1 MVILLI
7 EVTNG
12 MDDSVPIETIQAFAR
27 SICSEAGKYGFEQ
40 VDILRLINAMM
51 DISSDAAI
59 QKHCEE
65 SRPSGAM
72 GELQIEDFPLKS
84 NRLQIRQADVNLD
97 LELLKGWM
105 TDRYGRYFLL
115 SCATAQSME
124 LGAMLENPNNAVGI
138 VLNANGEPIGSVAF
152 LDIDRRQKRAEL
164 RKLIGVPDARGQG
177 YAEEATRLW
186 IEYGGRVLG
195 LEKIYVSS
203 LQTHLN
209 NIQLNESIG
218 FKVEGLLQREV
229 LISGERHDVLRMGLC
244 FNDLD

>member
-1 MVILLI
+1 M
-7 EVTNG
+7 E
-12 MDDSVPIETIQAFAR
+12 DSVPPETIQAFAR
-27 SICSEAGKYGFEQ
+27 SICSEAAKYGFEQ

-51 DISSDAAI
+51 DISSDATIQNHSQQSSSSRAI
-59 QKHCEE
+59 GK
-65 SRPSGAM
+65 M
-72 GELQIEDFPLKS
+72 QISKFPLS
-84 NRLQIRQADVNLD
+84 STRLHIRQADVSRD
-97 LELLKGWM
+97 LELLEGWM
-105 TDRYGRYFLL
+105 SDRYGRYFLL

-124 LGAMLENPNNAVGI
+124 LTTMLENPSNAVGI
-138 VLNANGEPIGSVAF
+138 VLDAKNEPIGSVAF
-152 LDIDRRQKRAEL
+152 LDIDNRQKRAEL
-164 RKLIGVPDARGQG
+164 RKLIGVPEARGQG

-209 NIQLNESIG
+209 NIRLNESIG

-244 FNDLD
+244 FNDLISPENQSQ